1 MMTRRLKL
9 NDDSEALALLGEQD
23 SKLKRLE
30 REFGVEMFVRHD
42 PDGRELHLSVRGS
55 SQRVEK
61 AVRRL
66 RERLDAVRAGEV
78 EEERPSPSFPTG
90 AAPVPDDAVFVSAYG
105 KAVRPRSPRQKE
117 YVEAIGRGDLVFG
130 VGPAGTGKTY
140 LAVACALKALLARD
154 CQRVILTRPVV
165 EAGEKLGY
173 LPGDFNEKV
182 NPYLRPLYDA
192 FWSMLGPD
200 KFRLWRSEE
209 VVEVV
214 PLAYMRG
221 RTLEDAFIILDEAQN
236 TTVEQMKMFL
246 TRMGT
251 GSRVVVTGDVTQI
264 DLERPHR
271 SGLVLIE
278 RILHGVKG
286 AKFVHFQQDD
296 VVRHALVKDIL
307 KAFDTWADA
316 EGREKR

>member
-1 MMTRRLKL
+1 MLTRKLKL
-9 NDDSEALALLGEQD
+9 NDDHEATLLLGEQD
-23 SKLKRLE
+23 AKLRRLE

-42 PDGRELHLSVRGS
+42 PDGKELHLTVRGA
-55 SQRVEK
+55 QARVEK
-61 AVRRL
+61 CVRRL
-66 RERLDAVRAGEV
+66 KERLDAVRAGHTTP
-78 EEERPSPSFPTG
+78 EEQPVAASFPTG
-90 AAPVPDDAVFVSAYG
+90 MAPTPDDAVFVTAYG
-105 KAVRPRSPRQKE
+105 KAVRPRGKTQQE
-117 YVEAIGRGDLVFG
+117 YVDTISKGDLTFG

-140 LAVACALKALLARD
+140 LAVACALRALMARE
-154 CQRVILTRPVV
+154 CQRVILTRPIV

-173 LPGDFNEKV
+173 LPGDFTEKV

-236 TTVEQMKMFL
+236 ATIEQMKMFL

-264 DLERPHR
+264 DLEKPSR

-278 RILHGVKG
+278 RILHGVEG
-286 AKFVHFQQDD
+286 AKFVHFGEAD
-296 VVRHALVKDIL
+296 VVRHQMVRKVLR
-307 KAFDTWADA
+307 AFDAWD
-316 EGREKR
+316 RSQKNV